1 MGQDP
6 AEVVQMTQALPLLE
20 ASKMMKNLERKGLE
34 FTSIVLG
41 KVWRNLFLRNFKS
54 DLVKCYM
61 PR

>member
-20 ASKMMKNLERKGLE
+20 ASKMMKNLGMKGLE
-34 FTSIVLG
+34 FASIVLG

-54 DLVKCYM
+54 DFVKCYM